1 MKKRNK
7 NLFERTFDSI
17 FRCILK
23 IVAGLLIVSVV
34 YIGLIGS
41 EVSYSFKLNRVKVV
55 AEKQLNWL
63 EKVVGGVNIFRKVAG
78 IF

>member
-41 EVSYSFKLNRVKVV
+41 EVSYSFKMNRVKVV